1 MGVAGLALGILASVV
16 FCLWPVAVVLGV
28 LGIVFG
34 AIGRRKAARG
44 EASNPGQA
52 LAGIICGA
60 VGLVLALGLGVLT
73 IVVS

>member
-1 MGVAGLALGILASVV
+1 MGVAGLVLGIISAVA
-16 FCLWPVAVVLGV
+16 FCLWPVAVVLGI

-34 AIGRRKAARG
+34 AIGRGKAKRG

-60 VGLVLALGLGVLT
+60 AGIVLAIALGVLV
-73 IVVS
+73 IVAP